1 MEKFLQISWVDLVLA
16 SVLIIGMARGRKR
29 GISEELLDMLK
40 WVFIVLVGAFAY
52 APLGNFMADMTPFSP
67 YFCYVCVYALVV
79 VVGLILFSS
88 IKTAVGEKIVA
99 SDAFGDGEYYL
110 GIFAGMFRYALIIL
124 VVLNFIHA
132 RQYQP
137 HEANSSVQSQMKNFG
152 MVFFTMP
159 QFQEEVFKN
168 SFLGRQ
174 VNDYLSFFMIEP
186 TTADGKALGGAN
198 RRVNARERSFYEI
211 LD

>member
-1 MEKFLQISWVDLVLA
+1 MEYLQISWVDLVLA
-16 SVLIIGMARGRKR
+16 SVLVIGMARGRKR

-40 WVFIVLVGAFAY
+40 WLFIVLVGAVAY
-52 APLGNFMADMTPFSP
+52 APLGDLMADLTPFSH
-67 YFCYVCVYALVV
+67 YSCYVAVYGFVV
-79 VVGLILFSS
+79 LAGLILFSS

-99 SDAFGDGEYYL
+99 SEAFGDGEYYL
-110 GIFAGMFRYALIIL
+110 GIFAGAFRYCLIIL
-124 VVLNFIHA
+124 VVLSFIGA

-137 HEANSSVQSQMKNFG
+137 HEANSRVQSQMKNFG

-159 QFQEEVFKN
+159 QFQDEVFKH

-174 VNDYLSFFMIEP
+174 VDEYLSPFMIRP
-186 TTADGKALGGAN
+186 TTSENKALGSSN
-198 RRVNARERSFYEI
+198 RRVNARDRSFNEI